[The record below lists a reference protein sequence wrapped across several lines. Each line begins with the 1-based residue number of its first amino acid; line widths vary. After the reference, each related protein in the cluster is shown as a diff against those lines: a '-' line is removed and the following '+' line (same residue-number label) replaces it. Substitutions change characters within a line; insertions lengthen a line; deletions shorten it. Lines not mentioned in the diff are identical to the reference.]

1 MRVVFQA
8 CADEKVPEV
17 EGVMGHDRLNVLTAA
32 VHLKMVKMINL
43 MVGVFCHKKT

>member
-17 EGVMGHDRLNVLTAA
+17 EGVMGARQTECTDGCCTPEN
-32 VHLKMVKMINL
+32 
-43 MVGVFCHKKT
+43 G